1 MINRKLLKLI
11 DNHKHIIF
19 TVILM
24 VCGLITNIVITGSL
38 VYLIK
43 EVANHSDDSSVW
55 TYLWPALIAIISI
68 IIRYLLSISVGYLKD
83 IIGRQAKKDLR
94 QKVYNKIVRLG
105 VRTTDGM
112 KVAGLTQ
119 VSLEGVEQLDLYY
132 STYIPQFFYALLAPI
147 ILFFV
152 TVWFDWRFSLVLLAA
167 VPLIP
172 LSIIAISKYAKRIF
186 AKYWGK
192 YTAMGDK
199 FLDSIQGLRELK
211 IFKADAYQQTK
222 MNEASEEFRVITMKV
237 LVMQLAS
244 TTIMD
249 IVAYTGAGIGV
260 LIAIISV
267 LKWGLSPF
275 SALFLILVAVEFF
288 LPLRA
293 LGSAFHVA
301 MNGASAGQKILSL
314 LAEEE
319 TPWGTKEVTNANIE
333 IKDVTFAYNGH
344 ANVLND
350 VSMTFKEQGY
360 GFDCW

>member
-147 ILFFV
+147 ILF
-152 TVWFDWRFSLVLLAA
+152 L
-167 VPLIP
+167 
-172 LSIIAISKYAKRIF
+172 
-186 AKYWGK
+186 
-192 YTAMGDK
+192 
-199 FLDSIQGLRELK
+199 
-211 IFKADAYQQTK
+211 
-222 MNEASEEFRVITMKV
+222 
-237 LVMQLAS
+237 
-244 TTIMD
+244 
-249 IVAYTGAGIGV
+249 
-260 LIAIISV
+260 
-267 LKWGLSPF
+267 
-275 SALFLILVAVEFF
+275 
-288 LPLRA
+288 
-293 LGSAFHVA
+293 
-301 MNGASAGQKILSL
+301 
-314 LAEEE
+314 
-319 TPWGTKEVTNANIE
+319 
-333 IKDVTFAYNGH
+333 
-344 ANVLND
+344 
-350 VSMTFKEQGY
+350 
-360 GFDCW
+360 